1 MTSKAE
7 VRTGVD
13 PDSMW
18 RRMPLKGY
26 RVALV
31 LIVVIIALFAGYL
44 YVQRIDSLEQ
54 SRLEQEST
62 SKAIAFHVE
71 QSLLAVDLVLRSVT
85 ERVADARLSTVAQLR
100 EKMGTHEIF
109 DLIKSRQSG
118 IPQLSVVSIVDKNG
132 DMVNFT
138 RNHPP
143 RSDQGKTINLAERD
157 YFKAHLSD
165 AALKLFISAPVQNKG
180 TGTWTF
186 YLTRKIVNPSGETIG
201 LVLAGIESAYFEDYF
216 RAIAEAGKSYT
227 LFLETGINMARFP
240 VSDTALGKGSTDTP
254 IFQTLRSGLPSAVIR
269 PEYDARLA
277 FNSLEYRVI
286 APSRVRGYP
295 LVVNVRSGESVIFA
309 VWNKTLIW
317 VGGFAFALS
326 ALVLLTAWGWQ
337 RTLRQRK
344 TTNAEQVRARA
355 MHDALVS
362 SSTDAF
368 IGIDANGRIVEWS
381 AMATQMFGWSEAQVI
396 GRPLTEN
403 IIPLRHHKGHA
414 QGLARMLQSGAPRII
429 GKVIELPACR
439 ADGTEISVELLV
451 TSVHL
456 ESEQNYIAFVRDIT
470 ERRVAEE
477 RIRDRTE
484 QLNAIFALSPDGF
497 VSFDPARCV
506 KYVNPAFARMTG
518 LDESEMIG
526 LDEAAFS
533 ERLSGACVPEANF
546 SGTVVLRAMKK
557 AGAEGTAASTV
568 SERRQKI
575 EIAGAGRR
583 VLEVALRESQ
593 AATVSQILY
602 LRDVTHETEVER
614 LKSEFVSTAAHEL
627 RTPMASVYGFAEVL
641 LAQELGEA
649 DRRDFLTTIFK
660 QSELMVSIINE
671 LLDLARIEAR
681 RGKDFIFER
690 VSIHGLLHEIVA
702 GFKTPAGR
710 LSPEEPPANGALW
723 VRADRKK
730 MTQAVI
736 NVLSNAYKY
745 SPAGSAVGIEFV
757 QPAPGVQYAPDS
769 GTPLV
774 GIRITDQGI
783 GMTPKQLG
791 RVFERF
797 YRADISG
804 KIPGT
809 GLGMSIVREIVVLH
823 GGEVNI
829 DSKFGAGTTVTIWLP
844 AAANAPVLP
853 RRSLETAAL

>member
-1 MTSKAE
+1 
-7 VRTGVD
+7 
-13 PDSMW
+13 MW

-31 LIVVIIALFAGYL
+31 IIVVIVALFGGYL
-44 YVQRIDSLEQ
+44 YVQRINSMEQ

-71 QSLLAVDLVLRSVT
+71 QSFLAVDLVLRSVT

-100 EKMGTHEIF
+100 EKMGTYEIF
-109 DLIKSRQSG
+109 DLIKSRKSG

-143 RSDQGKTINLAERD
+143 LSAEGKTINLVERD

-186 YLTRKIVNPSGETIG
+186 YLTRKIENPSGEMIG
-201 LVLAGIESAYFEDYF
+201 LVLAGIETAYFEDYF

-227 LFLETGINMARFP
+227 IFLETGINIVRFP
-240 VSDTALGKGSTDTP
+240 ETEVPSGKGSMAMDTP
-254 IFQTLRSGLPSAVIR
+254 LFKTLNSGLHSAII
-269 PEYDARLA
+269 PPGYDARLVM
-277 FNSLEYRVI
+277 NSREYRII
-286 APSRVRGYP
+286 APTRVSGYP
-295 LVVNVRSGESVIFA
+295 LIVNVRSGESVIFA
-309 VWNKTLIW
+309 AWNKTRIW
-317 VGGFAFALS
+317 VGGFALALS

-337 RTLRQRK
+337 RTLRQRE
-344 TTNAEQVRARA
+344 TINSQQRRAQA
-355 MHDALVS
+355 AHEALIL

-368 IGIDANGRIVEWS
+368 ISINSNGRIVEWS
-381 AMATQMFGWSEAQVI
+381 PMATQMFGWSEAQVI
-396 GRPLTEN
+396 GRLLTEN

-414 QGLARMLQSGAPRII
+414 QGLARIAQGDAPHIL
-429 GKVIELPACR
+429 GKVMELSACR
-439 ADGTEISVELLV
+439 ADGTEISVEMMV
-451 TSVHL
+451 TPVHL
-456 ESEQNYIAFVRDIT
+456 ESGRNYMAFVRDIT
-470 ERRVAEE
+470 ARHEAEE
-477 RIRDRTE
+477 RIRDHTE
-484 QLNAIFALSPDGF
+484 QLNAIFSLSPDGF
-497 VSFDPARCV
+497 VSFDLARCV
-506 KYVNPAFARMTG
+506 KYVNPAFVRMTG

-533 ERLSGACVPEANF
+533 DRLSGACVPEANF

-557 AGAEGTAASTV
+557 AGAEGTAALAV
-568 SERRQKI
+568 SEQRQKI
-575 EIAGAGRR
+575 EIAGAGKR
-583 VLEVALRESQ
+583 VLEVALRESE

-602 LRDVTHETEVER
+602 LREVTHETEVER

-627 RTPMASVYGFAEVL
+627 RTPMASVYGFAELL
-641 LAQELGEA
+641 LARDFGEA
-649 DRRDFLTTIFK
+649 DRRDFLVTIFK
-660 QSELMVSIINE
+660 QSQLIVSIINE

-681 RGKDFIFER
+681 RGKDFTFER
-690 VSIHGLLHEIVA
+690 VNIHGLLQEIIA
-702 GFKTPAGR
+702 GFKMPAGR

-723 VRADRKK
+723 VRADRQKL
-730 MTQAVI
+730 TQAVT

-757 QPAPGVQYAPDS
+757 QPVPGVPYAPDS

-774 GIRITDQGI
+774 GIRITDHGI
-783 GMTPKQLG
+783 GMTPEQLG

-797 YRADISG
+797 YRADTSG

-809 GLGMSIVREIVVLH
+809 GLGMSIVHEIVVLH

-844 AAANAPVLP
+844 AAAANAPVLP
-853 RRSLETAAL
+853 RRRLESAAL